1 MQNKTLNLQLDTRH
15 FGGPRRSRK
24 SAVAG
29 VCETLAIGLKHER
42 KDWSWDKGVRPKR
55 LMLLDTTKP
64 ERAVD
69 PLIYDLI

>member
-1 MQNKTLNLQLDTRH
+1 MQNKTTNLQLDTRH

-42 KDWSWDKGVRPKR
+42 KDWSWDKSVRPKR

-69 PLIYDLI
+69 PLIYDLL

>member
-1 MQNKTLNLQLDTRH
+1 MRNKTLNLQLDTRH

-42 KDWSWDKGVRPKR
+42 KDWSWDKSVRPKKI
-55 LMLLDTTKP
+55 MLLDTTKP

-69 PLIYDLI
+69 PLIYDLL